1 MRERVEASQISARNT
16 RKMPMRRAAALV
28 VFACAFSCCAMAAIE
43 RGVIIREAVI
53 YIAPDAS
60 SAKLSN
66 VGRGREVAV
75 IERSSGWANVVATVE
90 TDPDQETERNVTG
103 WVRDKGIV
111 TAATP
116 DGDKIIFGEAVD
128 SEAEASRRGGRK
140 GAAQDAMRLYARMAE
155 YFPTSPLAA
164 EAAYRSADIR
174 WQIEAID
181 ASTRPSSKQSD
192 PSLKYQ
198 IDEQYMKKVIKKY
211 PGTKWADLA
220 AYRLLDN
227 KTCGEWAAE
236 AKCPELEAALYMK
249 YADEHPQSPKTPEAL
264 YKAAWRYSA
273 LIVLYQSNNDAK
285 RAADSTA
292 RATAT
297 AKRIMTQFPDNTD
310 WATRAERL
318 LYMVQNNMPTYGNAL
333 E

>member
-1 MRERVEASQISARNT
+1 LGINRPQILESSMVSLKHVIT
-16 RKMPMRRAAALV
+16 
-28 VFACAFSCCAMAAIE
+28 ACAFVLAMSVAGMAAIE
-43 RGVIIREAVI
+43 RGIIIREAII
-53 YIAPDAS
+53 YVAPDPS

-66 VGRGREVAV
+66 VSRGREVAV
-75 IERSSGWANVVATVE
+75 TERSPGWANVVATVE
-90 TDPDQETERNVTG
+90 VDPDQETERNVTG
-103 WVRDKGIV
+103 WIVDKGVI

-128 SEAEASRRGGRK
+128 SEAEASKRGGRK
-140 GAAQDAMRLYARMAE
+140 GAAQDAMRLYARLAE

-181 ASTRPSSKQSD
+181 AATRPSSKESD

-198 IDEQYMKKVIKKY
+198 IDEQYMKKVIKKF

-236 AKCPELEAALYMK
+236 AKCPELEANLYIK
-249 YADEHPQSPKTPEAL
+249 YVADHQQSPKAPEAL

-273 LIVLYQSNNDAK
+273 LIVIYKSNNDGK

-292 RATAT
+292 RATST
-297 AKRIMTQFPDNTD
+297 AQRIIAQFPDNTD
-310 WATRAERL
+310 WSTRAQRL
-318 LYMVQNNMPTYGNAL
+318 LYMMQNNMPTFGPTV

>member
-1 MRERVEASQISARNT
+1 VLRIRIIALCALMMVTST
-16 RKMPMRRAAALV
+16 AALAV
-28 VFACAFSCCAMAAIE
+28 IE
-43 RGVIIREAVI
+43 HGVIIREGIIHV
-53 YIAPDAS
+53 APDAS

-66 VGRGREVAV
+66 VTRGREVAV
-75 IERSSGWANVVATVE
+75 IERSGNWANVVATVE

-103 WVRDKGIV
+103 WVVDKGIV
-111 TAATP
+111 TPSTP

-128 SEAEASRRGGRK
+128 SEAEASRRSGRK
-140 GAAQDAMRLYARMAE
+140 GSAQDAMRLYVRVAE
-155 YFPTSPLAA
+155 YFPNSPLAG

-181 ASTRPSSKQSD
+181 ASTRPSAKQSD

-198 IDEQYMKKVIKKY
+198 IDDQYMKKVIKKY

-227 KTCGEWAAE
+227 KTCGDWAAE
-236 AKCPELEAALYMK
+236 AKCPELEANLYGK
-249 YADEHPQSPKTPEAL
+249 YADDHPQSPKAPEAL

-273 LIVLYQSNNDAK
+273 LIVIYKANNDGK
-285 RAADSTA
+285 KAADSQA

-297 AKRIMTQFPDNTD
+297 AKRVMTQFPDNTD
-310 WATRAERL
+310 WTTRAERL
-318 LYMVQNNMPTYGNAL
+318 LYMLQNDIPTLGNTI

>member
-1 MRERVEASQISARNT
+1 MLGIRVTAIG
-16 RKMPMRRAAALV
+16 ALILATSV
-28 VFACAFSCCAMAAIE
+28 AGMAAIE
-43 RGVIIREAVI
+43 RGIIIREAIIFV
-53 YIAPDAS
+53 APDPSA
-60 SAKLSN
+60 AKLSN

-75 IERSSGWANVVATVE
+75 IERSPGWANVVATVE

-103 WVRDKGIV
+103 WIVDKGVI
-111 TAATP
+111 TPATP

-140 GAAQDAMRLYARMAE
+140 GSAQDAMRLYARLAE

-164 EAAYRSADIR
+164 ESAYRSADIR

-181 ASTRPSSKQSD
+181 ASTRPSAKQSD

-198 IDEQYMKKVIKKY
+198 IDEQYMKKVIKKF

-236 AKCPELEAALYMK
+236 AKCPEMEAKLYMK
-249 YADEHPQSPKTPEAL
+249 YADDHPQSPKTPEAL

-273 LIVLYQSNNDAK
+273 LIVIYKSNNDGK

-292 RATAT
+292 EAMAV
-297 AKRIMTQFPDNTD
+297 AKRILSQFPDNTD
-310 WATRAERL
+310 WSTRAQRL
-318 LYMVQNNMPTYGNAL
+318 LYMIQNNIPTYGNTI

>member
-1 MRERVEASQISARNT
+1 MLRIRT
-16 RKMPMRRAAALV
+16 AAALY
-28 VFACAFSCCAMAAIE
+28 ALMIATSTAAMAVIE
-43 RGVIIREAVI
+43 RGIIIREAVI
-53 YIAPDAS
+53 YVAPDAS

-66 VGRGREVAV
+66 VTRGREVAV
-75 IERSSGWANVVATVE
+75 VERSGNWANVVATVE
-90 TDPDQETERNVTG
+90 VDPDQETDRNVTG
-103 WVRDKGIV
+103 WVLDKGII
-111 TAATP
+111 TPATP

-140 GAAQDAMRLYARMAE
+140 GSAQDAMRLYARLAE
-155 YFPTSPLAA
+155 YFPNSPLAA

-181 ASTRPSSKQSD
+181 ASTRPSAKQSD

-198 IDEQYMKKVIKKY
+198 IDDQYMKKVIKKY

-220 AYRLLDN
+220 AYRLVDN
-227 KTCGEWAAE
+227 KTCGDWAAE
-236 AKCPELEAALYMK
+236 AKCPELEANLYIK
-249 YADEHPQSPKTPEAL
+249 YAEDHQQSPKTPEAL

-273 LIVLYQSNNDAK
+273 LIVIYKSNNDGK
-285 RAADSTA
+285 KAADSLA

-297 AKRIMTQFPDNTD
+297 AKRVMTQFPDNTD
-310 WATRAERL
+310 WSTRVERL
-318 LYMVQNNMPTYGNAL
+318 LYMLQNNLPTFGNTI

>member
-1 MRERVEASQISARNT
+1 MLRSCTVLGIRVTAIG
-16 RKMPMRRAAALV
+16 ALILATSV
-28 VFACAFSCCAMAAIE
+28 AGMAAIE
-43 RGVIIREAVI
+43 RGIIIREAIIFV
-53 YIAPDAS
+53 APDPSA
-60 SAKLSN
+60 AKLSN

-75 IERSSGWANVVATVE
+75 IERSPGWANVVATVG

-103 WVRDKGIV
+103 WIVDKGVI
-111 TAATP
+111 TPATP

-140 GAAQDAMRLYARMAE
+140 GSAQDAMRLYARLAE

-164 EAAYRSADIR
+164 ESAYRSADIR

-181 ASTRPSSKQSD
+181 ASTRPSAKQSD

-198 IDEQYMKKVIKKY
+198 IDEQYMKKVIKKF

-236 AKCPELEAALYMK
+236 AKCPEMEAKLYMK
-249 YADEHPQSPKTPEAL
+249 YADDRPQSPKTPEAL

-273 LIVLYQSNNDAK
+273 LIVIYKSNNDGK

-292 RATAT
+292 EAITV
-297 AKRIMTQFPDNTD
+297 AKRILSQFPDNTD
-310 WATRAERL
+310 WSTRAQRL
-318 LYMVQNNMPTYGNAL
+318 LYMIQNNIPTYGNTI

>member
-1 MRERVEASQISARNT
+1 MVLLNRALTLGVFVLAMSA
-16 RKMPMRRAAALV
+16 AG
-28 VFACAFSCCAMAAIE
+28 MAVIE
-43 RGVIIREAVI
+43 RGVIIREAII
-53 YIAPDAS
+53 YVAPDAS

-75 IERSSGWANVVATVE
+75 VERSPGWANVVATVA
-90 TDPDQETERNVTG
+90 TDPDQETQRNVTG
-103 WVRDKGIV
+103 WIVDKGVI
-111 TAATP
+111 TPATP
-116 DGDKIIFGEAVD
+116 DGDQIIFGEAVD
-128 SEAEASRRGGRK
+128 SESEGSRRGGRK
-140 GAAQDAMRLYARMAE
+140 GAAQDAMRLYAELAE
-155 YFPTSPLAA
+155 YFPTSPFAA

-181 ASTRPSSKQSD
+181 AATRPSSREHD

-198 IDEQYMKKVIKKY
+198 IDDQYMKKVVKKY

-236 AKCPELEAALYMK
+236 AKCPEMEAGLYIK
-249 YADEHPQSPKTPEAL
+249 YADDHPKSPKAAEAL

-273 LIVLYQSNNDAK
+273 LIEIYKTNNNAK
-285 RAADSTA
+285 KAADSLA

-297 AKRIMTQFPDNTD
+297 AKRVTSQFPDVTD
-310 WATRAERL
+310 WSARAQRL
-318 LYMVQNNMPTYGNAL
+318 LYMLQSNTPTFGNTV

>member
-1 MRERVEASQISARNT
+1 MRYRNRILILASLLGVLPTA
-16 RKMPMRRAAALV
+16 
-28 VFACAFSCCAMAAIE
+28 AMAVVE
-43 RGVIIREAVI
+43 RGIIIREAVI
-53 YIAPDAS
+53 YVAPDAS

-66 VGRGREVAV
+66 VTRGREVAV
-75 IERSSGWANVVATVE
+75 VERSGNWANVVATVE
-90 TDPDQETERNVTG
+90 VDPDQETDRNVTG
-103 WVRDKGIV
+103 WVVDKGII
-111 TAATP
+111 TASTP

-140 GAAQDAMRLYARMAE
+140 GSAQDAMRLYARLAE
-155 YFPTSPLAA
+155 YFPNSPLAA
-164 EAAYRSADIR
+164 ESAYRSADTR

-181 ASTRPSSKQSD
+181 ASTRPSAKQSD

-198 IDEQYMKKVIKKY
+198 IDDQYMKKVIKKY

-236 AKCPELEAALYMK
+236 AKCPEVEAALYIK
-249 YADEHPQSPKTPEAL
+249 YADDHAQSPKTPEAL

-273 LIVLYQSNNDAK
+273 LIVIYKSNNDGK
-285 RAADSTA
+285 KAADSLA

-297 AKRIMTQFPDNTD
+297 AKRAMTQFPDNTD
-310 WATRAERL
+310 WSTRAERL
-318 LYMVQNNMPTYGNAL
+318 LYMLQNNLPTFGSMV

>member
-1 MRERVEASQISARNT
+1 MSVNRLFLVCVLLAA
-16 RKMPMRRAAALV
+16 MPGDV
-28 VFACAFSCCAMAAIE
+28 MAVIE

-53 YIAPDAS
+53 YVSPDAS
-60 SAKLSN
+60 AAKLSN

-75 IERSSGWANVVATVE
+75 VERSPGWANVVATVE
-90 TDPDQETERNVTG
+90 TDPEQETSRNVTG
-103 WVRDKGIV
+103 WVVDKGIV
-111 TAATP
+111 TPATP
-116 DGDKIIFGEAVD
+116 EGDKIVFGEAVD
-128 SEAEASRRGGRK
+128 SEAEASRRSGRK
-140 GAAQDAMRLYARMAE
+140 GAAQDAMRLYAAVAE

-174 WQIEAID
+174 WQIEAAD
-181 ASTRPSSKQSD
+181 AATRPSSRERD
-192 PSLKYQ
+192 PSMKFQ
-198 IDEQYMKKVIKKY
+198 IDEQYMKKVIKKF

-227 KTCGEWAAE
+227 KTCGDWAAE

-249 YADEHPQSPKTPEAL
+249 YVDEHPKSPKAPEAL

-273 LIVLYQSNNDAK
+273 LIVIYKSNNDVK

-292 RATAT
+292 RATGT
-297 AKRIMTQFPDNTD
+297 AKRVATQFPDNTE
-310 WATRAERL
+310 WSTRAERL
-318 LYMVQNNMPTYGNAL
+318 LYMIQNNMPTFGNTV

>member
-1 MRERVEASQISARNT
+1 MRYRNRILILASLLGVLPTA
-16 RKMPMRRAAALV
+16 
-28 VFACAFSCCAMAAIE
+28 AMAVVE
-43 RGVIIREAVI
+43 RGIIIREAVI
-53 YIAPDAS
+53 YVAPDAS

-66 VGRGREVAV
+66 VTRGREVAV
-75 IERSSGWANVVATVE
+75 VERSGNWANVVATVE
-90 TDPDQETERNVTG
+90 VDPDQETDRNVTG
-103 WVRDKGIV
+103 WVVDKGIIS
-111 TAATP
+111 ASTP

-140 GAAQDAMRLYARMAE
+140 GSAQDAMRLYGRLAE
-155 YFPTSPLAA
+155 YFPNSPLAA
-164 EAAYRSADIR
+164 ESAYRSADIR

-181 ASTRPSSKQSD
+181 ASTRPSAKQSD

-236 AKCPELEAALYMK
+236 AKCPEVEAALYIK
-249 YADEHPQSPKTPEAL
+249 YADDHAQSPKTPEAL

-273 LIVLYQSNNDAK
+273 LIVIYKSNNDGK
-285 RAADSTA
+285 KAADSLA
-292 RATAT
+292 RATAA
-297 AKRIMTQFPDNTD
+297 AKRVMTQFPDNTD
-310 WATRAERL
+310 WSTRAERL
-318 LYMVQNNMPTYGNAL
+318 LYMLQNNLPTFGSTV

>member
-1 MRERVEASQISARNT
+1 LIV
-16 RKMPMRRAAALV
+16 RRAIAVIA
-28 VFACAFSCCAMAAIE
+28 FACVLSSAAMAAIE
-43 RGVIIREAVI
+43 RGVIIREAII
-53 YIAPDAS
+53 YVAPDPS

-75 IERSSGWANVVATVE
+75 IERASGWANVVATVE

-103 WVRDKGIV
+103 WVVDKGVI
-111 TAATP
+111 TTTTP
-116 DGDKIIFGEAVD
+116 DGDKVIFGEAVD

-140 GAAQDAMRLYARMAE
+140 GSAQDAMRLYARLAE

-181 ASTRPSSKQSD
+181 AATRPSSKSSD

-198 IDEQYMKKVIKKY
+198 IDEQYMKKVIKKHS
-211 PGTKWADLA
+211 GTKWADLA

-236 AKCPELEAALYMK
+236 AKCPEMEAGLYIK
-249 YADEHPQSPKTPEAL
+249 YADDHPQSPKTPEAL

-273 LIVLYQSNNDAK
+273 LIVIYKSNNDGK
-285 RAADSTA
+285 RAADSTS
-292 RATAT
+292 RAMAT

-310 WATRAERL
+310 WSTRAERL
-318 LYMVQNNMPTYGNAL
+318 LYMVQNNVPTYGNAL

>member
-1 MRERVEASQISARNT
+1 MVSLKRVIA
-16 RKMPMRRAAALV
+16 
-28 VFACAFSCCAMAAIE
+28 ACAFVLAMSVAGMAAIE
-43 RGVIIREAVI
+43 RGIIIREGII
-53 YIAPDAS
+53 YVAPDPS

-66 VGRGREVAV
+66 VSRGREVAV
-75 IERSSGWANVVATVE
+75 IERSPGWANVVATVE
-90 TDPDQETERNVTG
+90 VDPDQETERNVTG
-103 WVRDKGIV
+103 WVVDKGVI

-128 SEAEASRRGGRK
+128 SEAEASKRGGRK
-140 GAAQDAMRLYARMAE
+140 GSAQDAMRLYARLSE

-164 EAAYRSADIR
+164 ESAYRSADIR

-198 IDEQYMKKVIKKY
+198 IDETYMKKVIKKF

-236 AKCPELEAALYMK
+236 AKCPELEANLYVK
-249 YADEHPQSPKTPEAL
+249 YVADHQQSPKAPEAL

-273 LIVLYQSNNDAK
+273 LIVIYKSNNDGK

-292 RATAT
+292 RATST
-297 AKRIMTQFPDNTD
+297 AQRIITQFPDNTD
-310 WATRAERL
+310 WSTRAQRL
-318 LYMVQNNMPTYGNAL
+318 LYMMQNNMPTFGPTV

>member
-1 MRERVEASQISARNT
+1 LVKRFIAVI
-16 RKMPMRRAAALV
+16 ALV
-28 VFACAFSCCAMAAIE
+28 LASSAAAMAAVE
-43 RGVIIREAVI
+43 RGIIIREAVI
-53 YIAPDAS
+53 YVAPDPS
-60 SAKLSN
+60 SAKLSS
-66 VGRGREVAV
+66 VTRGREVAV
-75 IERSSGWANVVATVE
+75 VERSPGWASVVATVE

-103 WVRDKGIV
+103 WIVDKGVI

-128 SEAEASRRGGRK
+128 SEAEGSRRGGRK
-140 GAAQDAMRLYARMAE
+140 GAAQDAMRLYARLAE

-181 ASTRPSSKQSD
+181 AATRPSSKSSD

-198 IDEQYMKKVIKKY
+198 IDDQYMRKVIKKF
-211 PGTKWADLA
+211 PGTRWADLA

-227 KTCGEWAAE
+227 KTCGDWAAE
-236 AKCPELEAALYMK
+236 AKCPELEASLYMK
-249 YADEHPQSPKTPEAL
+249 YADDHPQSPKTPEAL

-273 LIVLYQSNNDAK
+273 LIVIYKSNNNAK
-285 RAADSTA
+285 KAADSTA

-297 AKRIMTQFPDNTD
+297 AKRVLSQFPDNTD
-310 WATRAERL
+310 WSTRAERL
-318 LYMVQNNMPTYGNAL
+318 LYMVQNNLPTFGTTV

>member
-1 MRERVEASQISARNT
+1 MLRSCTVLGIRVTAIG
-16 RKMPMRRAAALV
+16 ALILATSV
-28 VFACAFSCCAMAAIE
+28 AGMAAIE
-43 RGVIIREAVI
+43 RGIIIREAIIFV
-53 YIAPDAS
+53 APDPSA
-60 SAKLSN
+60 AKLSN

-75 IERSSGWANVVATVE
+75 IERSPGWANVVATVE

-103 WVRDKGIV
+103 WIVDKGVI
-111 TAATP
+111 TPATP

-140 GAAQDAMRLYARMAE
+140 GSAQDAMRLYARLAE

-164 EAAYRSADIR
+164 ESAYRSADIR

-181 ASTRPSSKQSD
+181 ASTRPSAKQSD

-198 IDEQYMKKVIKKY
+198 IDEQYMKKVIKKF

-236 AKCPELEAALYMK
+236 AKCPEMEAKLYMK
-249 YADEHPQSPKTPEAL
+249 YADDHPQSPKTPEAL

-273 LIVLYQSNNDAK
+273 LIVIYKSNNDGK

-292 RATAT
+292 EAMAV
-297 AKRIMTQFPDNTD
+297 AKRILSQFPDNTD
-310 WATRAERL
+310 WSTRAQRL
-318 LYMVQNNMPTYGNAL
+318 LYMIQNNIPTYGNII

>member
-1 MRERVEASQISARNT
+1 VFLQRSLAIAAIILAMSA
-16 RKMPMRRAAALV
+16 AG
-28 VFACAFSCCAMAAIE
+28 MAAIE
-43 RGVIIREAVI
+43 RGIIIREAII
-53 YIAPDAS
+53 YVAPDSS

-75 IERSSGWANVVATVE
+75 IERSQGWANVVATVD

-103 WVRDKGIV
+103 WIVDKGVV

-116 DGDKIIFGEAVD
+116 DGDKIVFGEAVD
-128 SEAEASRRGGRK
+128 AETEASRRGGRK
-140 GAAQDAMRLYARMAE
+140 GAAQDAMRLYARLAE
-155 YFPTSPLAA
+155 YFPASPLAA

-181 ASTRPSSKQSD
+181 AATRPSSKSSD

-198 IDEQYMKKVIKKY
+198 IDDQFMKKVIKKY

-227 KTCGEWAAE
+227 KTCGDWAAE
-236 AKCPELEAALYMK
+236 AKCPEMEATLYTK
-249 YADEHPQSPKTPEAL
+249 YADDHPQSPKTPEAL

-273 LIVLYQSNNDAK
+273 LIVIYKANNDGKKAG
-285 RAADSTA
+285 DSTA

-297 AKRIMTQFPDNTD
+297 SKRVMSQFPDNTD
-310 WATRAERL
+310 WSTRAERL
-318 LYMVQNNMPTYGNAL
+318 LYMIQNNIPAYGNAV

>member
-1 MRERVEASQISARNT
+1 MFLKRVIAFCIVVAA
-16 RKMPMRRAAALV
+16 MPVAG
-28 VFACAFSCCAMAAIE
+28 MAAIE
-43 RGVIIREAVI
+43 RGVIIREAII
-53 YIAPDAS
+53 YVAPDAS

-75 IERSSGWANVVATVE
+75 VERSPGWANVVATVE

-103 WVRDKGIV
+103 WIVDKGVV

-140 GAAQDAMRLYARMAE
+140 GAAQDAMRLYARLAE
-155 YFPTSPLAA
+155 YFPGSPLAA

-181 ASTRPSSKQSD
+181 AATRPSSKQSD

-198 IDEQYMKKVIKKY
+198 IDDQYMKKVIKKF

-227 KTCGEWAAE
+227 KTCGDWAAE
-236 AKCPELEAALYMK
+236 AKCPELEANLYMK
-249 YADEHPQSPKTPEAL
+249 YADDHAQSPKTPEAL

-273 LIVLYQSNNDAK
+273 LIVIYKSNNDGK
-285 RAADSTA
+285 KAADSTA
-292 RATAT
+292 RATST
-297 AKRIMTQFPDNTD
+297 AKRIMSQFPDNTD
-310 WATRAERL
+310 WSTRAERL
-318 LYMVQNNMPTYGNAL
+318 SYMVQNNIPAYGNAV

>member
-1 MRERVEASQISARNT
+1 LLKRVIAT
-16 RKMPMRRAAALV
+16 CALV
-28 VFACAFSCCAMAAIE
+28 SAMSIACLAAIE
-43 RGVIIREAVI
+43 RGIIIREGII
-53 YIAPDAS
+53 YVSPDPT

-66 VGRGREVAV
+66 ISRGREVAV
-75 IERSSGWANVVATVE
+75 IERSPGWANVVGTVE

-103 WVRDKGIV
+103 WIVDKGVI
-111 TAATP
+111 TSATP

-128 SEAEASRRGGRK
+128 SEAEAGRRGGRK
-140 GAAQDAMRLYARMAE
+140 GAAQDAMRLYARLAE

-198 IDEQYMKKVIKKY
+198 IDDQYMKKVIKKF

-236 AKCPELEAALYMK
+236 AKCPELEASLYMK
-249 YADEHPQSPKTPEAL
+249 YADDHAQSPKTPEAL

-273 LIVLYQSNNDAK
+273 LIVIYKTNNDGK
-285 RAADSTA
+285 KAAESLA
-292 RATAT
+292 RATSV
-297 AKRIMTQFPDNTD
+297 AKRVMSQFPDNTD
-310 WATRAERL
+310 WSSRAERL
-318 LYMVQNNMPTYGNAL
+318 LYMVQNNMPTFGNTV

>member
-1 MRERVEASQISARNT
+1 
-16 RKMPMRRAAALV
+16 
-28 VFACAFSCCAMAAIE
+28 MAAIE

-53 YIAPDAS
+53 YVAPDAS

-90 TDPDQETERNVTG
+90 TDPDQETEHNVTG

-111 TAATP
+111 TAATT
-116 DGDKIIFGEAVD
+116 DGDKIVFGEAVD
-128 SEAEASRRGGRK
+128 SEAEASKRGGRK

-249 YADEHPQSPKTPEAL
+249 YADDHPQSPKTPEAL

-310 WATRAERL
+310 WETRAERL

>member
-1 MRERVEASQISARNT
+1 MFLKRVVAMCT
-16 RKMPMRRAAALV
+16 VVAAMSVAG
-28 VFACAFSCCAMAAIE
+28 MAAIE
-43 RGVIIREAVI
+43 RGVVIREATI
-53 YIAPDAS
+53 YVAPDPS

-66 VGRGREVAV
+66 VTRGREVAV
-75 IERSSGWANVVATVE
+75 VERSPGWANVVATVE

-103 WVRDKGIV
+103 WIVDKGVI
-111 TAATP
+111 TNATP

-128 SEAEASRRGGRK
+128 SEAEASRRAGRK
-140 GAAQDAMRLYARMAE
+140 GAAQDAMRLYARLAE

-181 ASTRPSSKQSD
+181 AATRPSAKERD

-198 IDEQYMKKVIKKY
+198 IDEDYMKKVIKKF

-227 KTCGEWAAE
+227 KTCGDWAAE
-236 AKCPELEAALYMK
+236 AKCPEMEATLYIK
-249 YADEHPQSPKTPEAL
+249 YAADHPQSPKTPEAL

-273 LIVLYQSNNDAK
+273 LIVIYKSNNDDK
-285 RAADSTA
+285 KAADSSA
-292 RATAT
+292 RATST
-297 AKRIMTQFPDNTD
+297 AKRIVSQFPDNTD
-310 WATRAERL
+310 WSTRAERL
-318 LYMVQNNMPTYGNAL
+318 LYMIQNNIPTYGNSV